1 MDVEGKKE
9 NYNHFAID
17 ENHICIF
24 NSNYEIKVKHEKLK
38 SNNIFSYFFFWH
50 CLCLF
55 VFLNNCMRVQSD
67 GGNYLNFWNKLFI
80 ISFQIG
86 QILQAYKR
94 RSSKKLF
101 IDSYFLLPTRKILLL
116 FLLWNRRCSLI
127 HGHFVLLCYN
137 FCCRI
142 VDS

>member
-116 FLLWNRRCSLI
+116 FLL
-127 HGHFVLLCYN
+127 
-137 FCCRI
+137 
-142 VDS
+142 